1 MELNFEGLEM
11 QKSNIPV
18 NKAQIIYEVNGIIC
32 QVIMFIPVVMVIIMS
47 KIAHFC
53 IFWTWE
59 YKNQSVW
66 KKYSSASE
74 RSFLAISKYAMNFWI
89 MKYH

>member
-18 NKAQIIYEVNGIIC
+18 NKTQIIYEVNGIIC

-53 IFWTWE
+53 IF
-59 YKNQSVW
+59 
-66 KKYSSASE
+66 
-74 RSFLAISKYAMNFWI
+74 
-89 MKYH
+89 